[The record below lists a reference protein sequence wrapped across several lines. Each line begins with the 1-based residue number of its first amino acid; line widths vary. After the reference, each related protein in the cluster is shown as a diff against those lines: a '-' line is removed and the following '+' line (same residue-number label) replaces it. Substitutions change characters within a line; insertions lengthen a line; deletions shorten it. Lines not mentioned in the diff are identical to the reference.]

1 MNTKPSATTTSD
13 AAGPGELSANGT
25 GRRRLVLFL
34 SVCALGV
41 SSIVTQLTLMREF
54 LAVFSGNEMVFGIIL
69 GNWLLLAGL
78 GAYLG
83 RTTSRL
89 KNPLWVLLAA
99 QIAIAVGPLA
109 SVFALRT
116 LRNAV
121 FIRGA
126 AIGVTDTVIS
136 CFVILAPYCLIT
148 GYLLILSCRILTSDK
163 TSTGIG
169 RVYFLDSIG
178 EIAGGVLFSFVLIH
192 LLETHFGILYVP
204 AVLNLLLAGCVA
216 AMLRAKVAVWG
227 LVALGAVAVAGAWA
241 GNLDEFS
248 TQAQYTGQRV
258 VYRGNSPYG
267 SLVVTES
274 AGQHNFIQNGLPLLS
289 THNIMNAE
297 ESVHYA
303 MAQRPEARRVL
314 LVSGGV
320 AGSVKEILKYPHAR
334 VDYVELDPLI
344 LEISQRYLSTGLD
357 DPRIRTFNT
366 DGRMFVR
373 QAAGEYDVVI
383 VNVPDPS
390 TSQLNRFYTVEFFG
404 EVKRALKPNGVLCIS
419 MGQYRNYLSKELE
432 RLIGTAHRTLA
443 KVFSESLI
451 VPAGRTFLLASDG
464 ELTMDIAER
473 IEAAGVKNQY
483 VNAHY
488 LSGVLT
494 ADRIADVRRAISPEA
509 PVNRDLHPI
518 GYYYHLQYWL
528 SRFKYQTGAME
539 AVLLILLVVY
549 VIRLRAVPLAIFT
562 TGFSV
567 ASLEIVLLLGFQI
580 LQGSLYHN
588 IGLIV
593 TMFMLGLSLGSL
605 AMNRMLKRWGA
616 RGLAGLEFAL
626 AIYAGLLP
634 VMLTALV
641 GIADPQ
647 LMKICSQI
655 AVPCATLILGAL
667 AGMEFPLAGKAN
679 FSGLAPTA
687 SRLYT
692 ADLVGA
698 ALGALL
704 VSTLLIPL
712 IGVIGVCV
720 VAMALKIAGGTVIL
734 LWTPK

>member
-1 MNTKPSATTTSD
+1 MND
-13 AAGPGELSANGT
+13 AAAQGA

-41 SSIVTQLTLMREF
+41 SSIITQLTLMREF
-54 LAVFSGNEMVFGIIL
+54 LEIFSGNEMIFGIIL

-83 RTTSRL
+83 RTASRL
-89 KNPLWVLLAA
+89 KNPLWALLGA
-99 QIAIAVGPLA
+99 QIAIAVLPVA

-116 LRNAV
+116 LRNIV

-126 AIGVTDTVIS
+126 AVGVTDTVIG

-148 GYLLILSCRILTSDK
+148 GYLLILSCRILTSDE
-163 TSTGIG
+163 TSAGIG

-216 AMLRAKVAVWG
+216 AMLRARVLAWG
-227 LVALGAVAVAGAWA
+227 LVALGAVAIAGACA
-241 GNLDEFS
+241 GNLDAIS
-248 TQAQYTGQRV
+248 TQMQYAPQQV

-267 SLVVTES
+267 RLVVTES
-274 AGQHNFIQNGLPLLS
+274 SGQYNFIQNGVAILS
-289 THNIMNAE
+289 THNIINAE

-303 MAQRPEARRVL
+303 MAQRPGARRVL
-314 LVSGGV
+314 LISGGV
-320 AGSVKEILKYPHAR
+320 AGSAREILKYAGAR

-344 LEISQRYLSTGLD
+344 LKISKRYLPAGLRD
-357 DPRIRTFNT
+357 RRIRTFNT
-366 DGRMFVR
+366 DGRVFVR
-373 QAAGEYDVVI
+373 RSVEAYDVVI

-390 TSQLNRFYTVEFFG
+390 TSQLNRFYTAEFFG
-404 EVKRALKPNGVLCIS
+404 EVKRALSPRGVLCIS
-419 MGQYRNYLSKELE
+419 TGQYRNYLSKELE
-432 RLIGTAHRTLA
+432 QLLGTAHRTLGE
-443 KVFSESLI
+443 VFSNSLI

-567 ASLEIVLLLGFQI
+567 ASLEMVLLLGFQI

-605 AMNRMLKRWGA
+605 AMNRMLGRWGG

-626 AIYAGLLP
+626 AACAGFLP

-641 GIADPQ
+641 GISDPD

-655 AVPCATLILGAL
+655 AVPCATLILGFL
-667 AGMEFPLAGKAN
+667 AGMEFPLAGKAC
-679 FSGLAPTA
+679 FDGLAPTA

-692 ADLVGA
+692 ADLLGA
-698 ALGALL
+698 ATGALL

-720 VAMALKIAGGTVIL
+720 MAVALKVAGGTLIL
-734 LWTPK
+734 LRPVK

>member
-1 MNTKPSATTTSD
+1 MSD
-13 AAGPGELSANGT
+13 GV
-25 GRRRLVLFL
+25 GRRRVVLFL

-54 LAVFSGNEMVFGIIL
+54 LSVLAGNEMIFGIIL

-78 GAYLG
+78 GAWLG

-89 KNPLWVLLAA
+89 KNPLWVLLVA
-99 QIAIAVGPLA
+99 QIAISVGPIA

-116 LRNAV
+116 LRNVV
-121 FIRGA
+121 FIRGE
-126 AIGVTDTVIS
+126 AIGVTPAVLS
-136 CFVILAPYCLIT
+136 CFVLLAPYCLIT

-163 TSTGIG
+163 TSAGIG

-178 EIAGGVLFSFVLIH
+178 EIVGGVLFSFVLIH
-192 LLETHFGILYVP
+192 LLKDHFGILYVP

-216 AMLRAKVAVWG
+216 AMLRPRIPAWA
-227 LVALGAVAVAGAWA
+227 LVALGAIAIGGAWS
-241 GNLDEFS
+241 GNLDGIS
-248 TQAQYTGQRV
+248 TQIQYAPQRV

-274 AGQHNFIQNGLPLLS
+274 SGQHTFIQNGLPLLS
-289 THNIMNAE
+289 THNIISAE

-303 MAQRPEARRVL
+303 MAQRPKARRVL
-314 LVSGGV
+314 LISGGV
-320 AGSVKEILKYPHAR
+320 AGSAREILKYPNAQ

-344 LEISQRYLSTGLD
+344 LEVSRKYLPASLD

-404 EVKRALKPNGVLCIS
+404 EVKRALAPRGVLCIS
-419 MGQYRNYLSKELE
+419 MGQYRNYLSKELAQ
-432 RLIGTAHRTLA
+432 LIGTAHRTLET
-443 KVFSESLI
+443 VFSESLI

-473 IEAAGVKNQY
+473 IEAAGISNQY
-483 VNAHY
+483 VNANY
-488 LSGVLT
+488 LTGILT
-494 ADRIADVRRAISPEA
+494 ADRIADVRRAISPDA
-509 PVNRDLHPI
+509 PVNRDLHPV

-528 SRFKYQTGAME
+528 SRFKYQTGALE
-539 AVLLILLVVY
+539 AVLLIILLIY

-605 AMNRMLKRWGA
+605 AMNRMLNHWTA
-616 RGLAGLEFAL
+616 RGLAKLEFAL

-634 VMLTALV
+634 VMLTALA

-647 LMKICSQI
+647 LMSTCSQI
-655 AVPCATLILGAL
+655 AVPCATLILGLL

-720 VAMALKIAGGTVIL
+720 VAVALKAAGGTIIL
-734 LWTPK
+734 LRSPK